1 VAVHGLE
8 ADDSGRKKRKMEAA
22 LLQARC
28 FNKNHSVLSEG
39 GVGMESVGERKLE

>member
-1 VAVHGLE
+1 ME

-22 LLQARC
+22 LLQALC